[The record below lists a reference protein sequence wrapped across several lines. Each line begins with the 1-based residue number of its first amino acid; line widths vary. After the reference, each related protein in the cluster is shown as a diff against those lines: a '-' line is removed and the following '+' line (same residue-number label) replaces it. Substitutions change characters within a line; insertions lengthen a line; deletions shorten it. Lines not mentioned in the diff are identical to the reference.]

1 LIGSALVHRVRQPVN
16 ARKPTK
22 IKSAIRALEILEL
35 FSNVR
40 KSLSST
46 EVGFMLGYP
55 KSSANVLLK
64 CLTDLGYLTLD
75 PLSMQYFPTLRS
87 TALGEWI
94 PSALYGLGDAGAM
107 LQEVHDLTGE
117 TVTLSM
123 RTGMSMR
130 FIRVLPGKFSIS
142 LRMEEGSLAPLMGS
156 SVGAAFLGTR
166 TPDEVQLL
174 ARSAAAMA
182 RTRTARLAIEHAL
195 EEIARSRKRGYSV
208 IYGSMF
214 PDIGAVAM
222 ALPPAS
228 DGNVLVMSVGGL
240 DHRIRRTERPITV
253 VMRNAITTHL
263 TAKRDA
269 EPIRRA

>member
-1 LIGSALVHRVRQPVN
+1 MN

-40 KSLSST
+40 KALSST

-64 CLTDLGYLTLD
+64 CLTDQGYLTLD
-75 PLSMQYFPTLRS
+75 PLSMQYFPTLRP

-94 PSALYGLGDAGAM
+94 PSALYGLGDASAM

-130 FIRVLPGKFSIS
+130 FIRVLPGKFSLS
-142 LRMEEGSLAPLMGS
+142 LRMEEGSLAPLIGS

-166 TPDEVQLL
+166 TSDEVQLL
-174 ARSAAAMA
+174 ARSATAMA
-182 RTRTARLAIEHAL
+182 RTRSARLAIELAL
-195 EEIARSRKRGYSV
+195 EQVAQSRKRGYSV

-222 ALPPAS
+222 PLPPAS
-228 DGNVLVMSVGGL
+228 EGNVLVMAVGGL

-253 VMRNAITTHL
+253 VMRNAIKTHL
-263 TAKRDA
+263 ISKWDETL
-269 EPIRRA
+269 PRRA